1 MKVALKIFLTL
12 FLFLTSA
19 FYTQDNQHIVKINI
33 DNPSEYLPEY
43 LIDIYIGMPFN
54 DFTNIKDTMF
64 LQKVKSD
71 SPEWFAFREEVNDN
85 YIDHIIYKFDATPD
99 SINNLLPLYQINIF
113 YTEEEEL
120 NRFVFKKFGDP
131 LFENSDDLSARW
143 ILKTNK
149 NFVLIV
155 KKENMKVKLIATIA
169 GAEWDPND

>member
-1 MKVALKIFLTL
+1 MKVTLKIFLNL
-12 FLFLTSA
+12 ILLLTSN
-19 FYTQDNQHIVKINI
+19 FYAQDNPYIVKINI

-43 LIDIYIGMPFN
+43 LIDIYIGIPFN

-64 LQKVKSD
+64 LQKVKSN
-71 SPEWFAFREEVNDN
+71 SPEWFAFKEDVNDN

-120 NRFVFKKFGDP
+120 NRFVFNKFGPP
-131 LFENSDDLSARW
+131 LFENSEDSSARW
-143 ILKTNK
+143 ILETNK

-155 KKENMKVKLIATIA
+155 KKENMEVKLIATIA
-169 GAEWDPND
+169 GADWDPNE

>member
-1 MKVALKIFLTL
+1 MKLQLKIILYLLFPITL
-12 FLFLTSA
+12 IIYA
-19 FYTQDNQHIVKINI
+19 QDNQNTVKIDI

-43 LIDIYIGMPFN
+43 LIDIYLGIPFN
-54 DFTNIKDTMF
+54 DFTNIKDTTF
-64 LQKVKSD
+64 LQKVKSI
-71 SPEWFAFREEVNDN
+71 SPEWFAYREDVNDS

-120 NRFVFKKFGDP
+120 NRFVFQKFGNP
-131 LFENSDDLSARW
+131 FFENSDDSSARW
-143 ILKTNK
+143 IMKTNK

-155 KKENMKVKLIATIA
+155 KKKNLEVKLIATIA